1 MTRSRMDRD
10 VSQYAG
16 LESRGESFP
25 VSPLFAPNVNLLS
38 APSSIPA
45 SYTFQCP
52 FCASHGAPTWNL
64 IGGEVFWDAGSRE
77 NYSFDG
83 ASFRYL
89 DLFFLHDLWMRLAL
103 KDIFLLLRFLIQIP
117 NIIEEFINAHCI
129 FIILLWTH
137 SHEKNSKNFVKMLYP
152 LSKNISK
159 ILSTIYIGIR
169 FCYSFHKNSTKKNIC
184 ATIVGNGETV
194 REVDGDGITT

>member
-1 MTRSRMDRD
+1 MAL
-10 VSQYAG
+10 QLG
-16 LESRGESFP
+16 ILLEEKFFEMLGRGKII
-25 VSPLFAPNVNLLS
+25 LLMEQVLDTL
-38 APSSIPA
+38 
-45 SYTFQCP
+45 TF
-52 FCASHGAPTWNL
+52 
-64 IGGEVFWDAGSRE
+64 
-77 NYSFDG
+77 
-83 ASFRYL
+83 
-89 DLFFLHDLWMRLAL
+89 FFLHDLWMRLAL

-117 NIIEEFINAHCI
+117 NIIEAFINAHCI
-129 FIILLWTH
+129 FIILVWTH

-169 FCYSFHKNSTKKNIC
+169 FCNSFHKNSTKKNIC

>member
-64 IGGEVFWDAGSRE
+64 IGGEVFWDVGSRE

-89 DLFFLHDLWMRLAL
+89 DLFFFARSVDEASL
-103 KDIFLLLRFLIQIP
+103 KRYISSSSIP
-117 NIIEEFINAHCI
+117 YSNPKYYRGVHCI

-169 FCYSFHKNSTKKNIC
+169 FCNSFHKNSTKKNIC

>member
-1 MTRSRMDRD
+1 MPQRPRLWIDFCYGLLFQPRIRDRNVKKLGRLAGEESSGRGSMTRSRMDRD

-64 IGGEVFWDAGSRE
+64 IGGEVFWDARVEGK
-77 NYSFDG
+77 
-83 ASFRYL
+83 
-89 DLFFLHDLWMRLAL
+89 LFFWWS
-103 KDIFLLLRFLIQIP
+103 KFLDTLIVFFFL
-117 NIIEEFINAHCI
+117 EGEFFPRN
-129 FIILLWTH
+129 LERNT
-137 SHEKNSKNFVKMLYP
+137 
-152 LSKNISK
+152 
-159 ILSTIYIGIR
+159 
-169 FCYSFHKNSTKKNIC
+169 
-184 ATIVGNGETV
+184 
-194 REVDGDGITT
+194 

>member
-89 DLFFLHDLWMRLAL
+89 DLFLFARSVDEASL
-103 KDIFLLLRFLIQIP
+103 KRYISSSSIP
-117 NIIEEFINAHCI
+117 YSNPKYYRGVHQRSLYIHYTTLNTF
-129 FIILLWTH
+129 
-137 SHEKNSKNFVKMLYP
+137 EKNSMNTFVKMHCR
-152 LSKNISK
+152 KTFRK
-159 ILSTIYIGIR
+159 
-169 FCYSFHKNSTKKNIC
+169 F
-184 ATIVGNGETV
+184 
-194 REVDGDGITT
+194 

>member
-117 NIIEEFINAHCI
+117 NIIEAFINAHCI

-137 SHEKNSKNFVKMLYP
+137 SRRIAWILWRCT
-152 LSKNISK
+152 SKNISK

>member
-64 IGGEVFWDAGSRE
+64 IGGEVFWDAGPRE

-89 DLFFLHDLWMRLAL
+89 DLFFFLHDLWMRLAL

-117 NIIEEFINAHCI
+117 NIIEAFINAHCI
-129 FIILLWTH
+129 FIILLWIH
-137 SHEKNSKNFVKMLYP
+137 SRRIAWILWRCTVEKHFENFKHNLYRD
-152 LSKNISK
+152 K
-159 ILSTIYIGIR
+159 ILQQFS
-169 FCYSFHKNSTKKNIC
+169 
-184 ATIVGNGETV
+184 
-194 REVDGDGITT
+194 